1 MAKIDVSGMSI
12 NDILSMSSHKI
23 YSMSRKDIATIT
35 SRLVSA
41 GNKRLRRMEKKGITT
56 PATTFIQSHGGKF
69 SVKGKD
75 LIGVREEFL
84 RIKGFL
90 ESETGTIKGYRKWE
104 SKVATTLRENTGIN
118 YDSLTEK
125 QKHQFWE
132 IYSKL
137 EETDRA
143 NVYGAKY
150 SESINT
156 IYNAVK
162 NGIKA
167 KDIDNFVNEITA
179 RNYSDIAG
187 DFLTK
192 NSPFN
197 LIDDSDELPF
207 T

>member
-1 MAKIDVSGMSI
+1 MAKINVNGMTVQ
-12 NDILSMSSHKI
+12 DILDMSPHKI
-23 YSMSRKDIATIT
+23 YSMSTRDLKAVT

-41 GNKRLRRMEKKGITT
+41 GNKRLKRMSTKGIST
-56 PATTFIQSHGGKF
+56 PATAFIESHGGKF

-75 LIGVREEFL
+75 LTATREEFL

-104 SKVATTLRENTGIN
+104 SKVSSTLKQSTGID
-118 YDSLTEK
+118 YDSLTEN
-125 QKHQFWE
+125 QKRTFWK

-156 IYNAVK
+156 IYDRIKGGLK
-162 NGIKA
+162 NE
-167 KDIDNFVNEITA
+167 DIDDLVNEITEQ
-179 RNYSDIAG
+179 NYKDIAG
-187 DFLTK
+187 DFLEK
-192 NSPFN
+192 SSPFR
-197 LIDDSDELPF
+197 LLDDDDELPF
-207 T
+207 E